1 MCRYSYN
8 SESEVGFLPLLQE
21 KHVQKLPSEGAIFVN
36 VKWHMS
42 ICMYAYTCIHI
53 YIYSYIFMYLCTHV
67 DNHIMWYI
75 VYTIVMKFAKVIFLI
90 TLGPTQNTHQQMVGL
105 HQQKTLKEKHLK
117 RFKSKRQ
124 VKHSKPR
131 CSPTNPSPKTP
142 VIIGTKLHL
151 FREINM
157 LLILMYRRFFQT
169 QTLSNSFLTD
179 FWGVTIC
186 HPIIKGANIWYMH
199 IISYLHLS
207 QCLDSASGFL
217 SPTSVTTKPSYF
229 PSHWLFNGDPG
240 SL

>member
-1 MCRYSYN
+1 
-8 SESEVGFLPLLQE
+8 
-21 KHVQKLPSEGAIFVN
+21 
-36 VKWHMS
+36 
-42 ICMYAYTCIHI
+42 
-53 YIYSYIFMYLCTHV
+53 
-67 DNHIMWYI
+67 
-75 VYTIVMKFAKVIFLI
+75 MKFAKVIFLI

-186 HPIIKGANIWYMH
+186 HPIIKGANI
-199 IISYLHLS
+199 
-207 QCLDSASGFL
+207 
-217 SPTSVTTKPSYF
+217 
-229 PSHWLFNGDPG
+229 
-240 SL
+240 